1 MRLLIIFVLLTA
13 FECRAQVPATM
24 FDQMSTED
32 HLKQA
37 GWWPTKPAASRDDYV
52 GSAACADCH
61 ATLVKGQN
69 QHSMAHTAMLPK
81 DSPILAQGEAKYKN
95 GAFNYDIQQQNGRE
109 VYSVTDGADT
119 ISTPLLWAFGSG
131 NLGQSYLFERSGD
144 LFEARMSFLP
154 GIGFDLTPGHPK
166 VSDSLQHAIGRAVPP
181 DEQVKC
187 FGCHTVGSSAG
198 KHFDPLQ
205 AMLGI
210 SCEGCH
216 GPGAAHVAMAKAG
229 VGGTPGMIFNP
240 AHLTPPQSLDFCG
253 ACHRAW
259 WDVAN
264 VTDIH
269 AVRFPALRLEQSK
282 CWGNGDARL
291 VCTTCHDPH
300 QALAREASAYDGKC
314 LACHLSN
321 SAQKKD
327 AVHIAAACPVATK
340 DCSSCHLPKYEL
352 PGMRLTFTDH
362 KIRVVKSK
370 AFEN

>member
-1 MRLLIIFVLLTA
+1 
-13 FECRAQVPATM
+13 M
-24 FDQMSTED
+24 FDQMSTAD
-32 HLKQA
+32 HLKQP
-37 GWWPTKPAASRDDYV
+37 GWWPTKPIGNRSDYV
-52 GSAACADCH
+52 GPAVCAECH
-61 ATLVKGQN
+61 AALVTGQN
-69 QHSMAHTAMLPK
+69 HHSMAHTSMLATQ
-81 DSPILAQGEAKYKN
+81 SRLLARGDARYTNGQYTYKIHEQD
-95 GAFNYDIQQQNGRE
+95 GHAY
-109 VYSVTDGADT
+109 YSVTNGLQGLSA
-119 ISTPLLWAFGSG
+119 SLLWAFGSG
-131 NLGQSYLFERSGD
+131 NLGQSYLFERDGD

-166 VSDSLQHAIGRAVPP
+166 QPSNALPLTLGRPIPA

-198 KHFDPLQ
+198 NHFDPKQ

-216 GPGAAHVAMAKAG
+216 GPGAAHVAMAKSGMA
-229 VGGTPGMIFNP
+229 GTPGMIFNP

-259 WDVAN
+259 WDVAD

-291 VCTTCHDPH
+291 ICVACHDPH
-300 QALAREASAYDGKC
+300 QPLVRDSAAYDSKC
-314 LACHLSN
+314 LACHLSES
-321 SAQKKD
+321 SARTDGQ
-327 AVHIAAACPVATK
+327 HAARGCPVETSH
-340 DCSSCHLPKYEL
+340 CSSCHMAKYEL

-370 AFEN
+370 SFED